1 MGHGDRRGTL
11 LIRCLRS
18 PRSGV
23 RQSYAVTFTPFDE
36 PTSTSP
42 YRCQSD
48 LSLLRLLEDLL
59 PSPEQRLLTLE
70 QVRDSSE
77 VAVPHVEVPEF
88 LLAKYGFGGERGP
101 SVRGRHALA
110 PRCVVCSLPTTR
122 SNRLTTLTGDV
133 VHFECRAGASD
144 IVETAARFLR
154 ESPARAFCHT
164 CMVSIFHVS
173 FDEVRKIVGRLRVR
187 AGMHVG
193 TGQCS
198 ACDKHRMILSA
209 SAIEAS

>member
-18 PRSGV
+18 TRSGV

-42 YRCQSD
+42 YRCPSD

-59 PSPEQRLLTLE
+59 PSPEQRLLALE
-70 QVRDSSE
+70 QVRDAAE
-77 VAVPHVEVPEF
+77 ITVPHVEVPEF
-88 LLAKYGFGGERGP
+88 LLTKYGFGGERGP
-101 SVRGRHALA
+101 SVRGRHTPA
-110 PRCVVCSLPTTR
+110 PRCVVCSLPTTP

-133 VHFECRAGASD
+133 VHFECRPESGE

-154 ESPARAFCHT
+154 ESPGRGFCHT
-164 CMVSIFHVS
+164 CLASIFRIG
-173 FDEVRKIVGRLRVR
+173 FDEVRKVVGQLRMR
-187 AGMHVG
+187 SNMSLG

-209 SAIEAS
+209 SAIQAS